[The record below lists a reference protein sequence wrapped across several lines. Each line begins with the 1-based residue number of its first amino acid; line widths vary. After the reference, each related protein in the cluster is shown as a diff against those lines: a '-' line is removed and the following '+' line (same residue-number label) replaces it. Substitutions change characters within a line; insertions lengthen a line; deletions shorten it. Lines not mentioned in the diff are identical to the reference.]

1 MQAEAKRSVRT
12 TPFTTEQLAVAW
24 QHYIDEHPGEM
35 ILLSA
40 MRNSLPQKI
49 DDTTYSIE
57 VENKGQ
63 VETISSNMTKLM
75 QFLRDEVGNDML
87 ALNITHSEKGISTM
101 AKTDR
106 EIVEDMRNRNPQ
118 FAQMIHDFKLS
129 MY

>member
-1 MQAEAKRSVRT
+1 
-12 TPFTTEQLAVAW
+12 
-24 QHYIDEHPGEM
+24 M

-49 DDTTYSIE
+49 DDNTYSIE

-63 VETISSNMTKLM
+63 LETLSSNMTKLM

-87 ALNITHSEKGISTM
+87 ALNITLSEKGVSSM